1 MMETRLK
8 AYRGAMVAALYA
20 ALTLGLAP
28 LSYGAV
34 QVRVS
39 EFMTLLAF
47 YDKGLI
53 PGLTL
58 GCLISNVGSPFGI
71 TDMLIGTSATFLGLY
86 FMRFCRSAFLA
97 SLMPVFS
104 NGLLIGF
111 ELNYMADLP
120 LLPTMGYVALGEI
133 ISVTILGNLLL
144 PLFLKNETVR
154 NILDLKTRSL
164 EGYRCFKAS
173 YFLTRQ
179 T

>member
-28 LSYGAV
+28 VSYGAV

-154 NILDLKTRSL
+154 RSL

>member
-1 MMETRLK
+1 MMETHLK
-8 AYRGAMVAALYA
+8 AYRGAMVAALYT

-86 FMRFCRSAFLA
+86 FMRFCKSAFLA

-154 NILDLKTRSL
+154 NILDLKN
-164 EGYRCFKAS
+164 KKP
-173 YFLTRQ
+173 
-179 T
+179 

>member
-1 MMETRLK
+1 METRLK

-28 LSYGAV
+28 VSYGAV

-47 YDKGLI
+47 YDKGLIPGLI

-120 LLPTMGYVALGEI
+120 LLPTMGYVAHGVRGPRRNHQRHDFRK
-133 ISVTILGNLLL
+133 SAASFV
-144 PLFLKNETVR
+144 LK
-154 NILDLKTRSL
+154 K
-164 EGYRCFKAS
+164 
-173 YFLTRQ
+173 
-179 T
+179 

>member
-28 LSYGAV
+28 VSYGAV

-39 EFMTLLAF
+39 EFMTPLPF

-154 NILDLKTRSL
+154 NILDLKN
-164 EGYRCFKAS
+164 KKP
-173 YFLTRQ
+173 
-179 T
+179 

>member
-8 AYRGAMVAALYA
+8 AYRGAMGAALYA

-28 LSYGAV
+28 VSYGAV

-154 NILDLKTRSL
+154 NILDLKN
-164 EGYRCFKAS
+164 KKP
-173 YFLTRQ
+173 
-179 T
+179 

>member
-1 MMETRLK
+1 METRLK

-28 LSYGAV
+28 VSYGAV

-47 YDKGLI
+47 YDKGLIPGLI

-154 NILDLKTRSL
+154 NILDLKN
-164 EGYRCFKAS
+164 KKP
-173 YFLTRQ
+173 
-179 T
+179 

>member
-28 LSYGAV
+28 VSYGAV

-71 TDMLIGTSATFLGLY
+71 TDMLIGTSATFLELY

-154 NILDLKTRSL
+154 NILDLKN
-164 EGYRCFKAS
+164 KKP
-173 YFLTRQ
+173 
-179 T
+179 

>member
-28 LSYGAV
+28 VSYDAV

-154 NILDLKTRSL
+154 NILDLKN
-164 EGYRCFKAS
+164 KKP
-173 YFLTRQ
+173 
-179 T
+179 

>member
-28 LSYGAV
+28 VSYGAV

-154 NILDLKTRSL
+154 NILDLKKQEAL
-164 EGYRCFKAS
+164 KVIAAS
-173 YFLTRQ
+173 RLLIF
-179 T
+179 

>member
-28 LSYGAV
+28 VSYGAV

-53 PGLTL
+53 PVLTL

-154 NILDLKTRSL
+154 NILDLKN
-164 EGYRCFKAS
+164 KKP
-173 YFLTRQ
+173 
-179 T
+179 

>member
-28 LSYGAV
+28 VSYGAV

-58 GCLISNVGSPFGI
+58 GCLISNVGSSFRHYGYADWHLGHLP
-71 TDMLIGTSATFLGLY
+71 GTLFHALLQIRLPGKFDA
-86 FMRFCRSAFLA
+86 RFFQRPSHR
-97 SLMPVFS
+97 V
-104 NGLLIGF
+104 
-111 ELNYMADLP
+111 
-120 LLPTMGYVALGEI
+120 
-133 ISVTILGNLLL
+133 
-144 PLFLKNETVR
+144 
-154 NILDLKTRSL
+154 
-164 EGYRCFKAS
+164 
-173 YFLTRQ
+173 
-179 T
+179 

>member
-28 LSYGAV
+28 VSYGAV

-58 GCLISNVGSPFGI
+58 GCLISTVGSPFGI

-154 NILDLKTRSL
+154 NILDLKN
-164 EGYRCFKAS
+164 KKP
-173 YFLTRQ
+173 
-179 T
+179 

>member
-28 LSYGAV
+28 VSYGAV

-144 PLFLKNETVR
+144 PLFLKNEPVR
-154 NILDLKTRSL
+154 NILDLKN
-164 EGYRCFKAS
+164 KKP
-173 YFLTRQ
+173 
-179 T
+179 

>member
-28 LSYGAV
+28 VSYGAV

-154 NILDLKTRSL
+154 NILDLKNGSL
-164 EGYRCFKAS
+164 SNVGVPHN
-173 YFLTRQ
+173 
-179 T
+179 

>member
-1 MMETRLK
+1 
-8 AYRGAMVAALYA
+8 
-20 ALTLGLAP
+20 
-28 LSYGAV
+28 
-34 QVRVS
+34 
-39 EFMTLLAF
+39 MTLLAF

-144 PLFLKNETVR
+144 PLFLKMRPFET
-154 NILDLKTRSL
+154 SL
-164 EGYRCFKAS
+164 I
-173 YFLTRQ
+173 
-179 T
+179 

>member
-28 LSYGAV
+28 VSYGAV

-86 FMRFCRSAFLA
+86 FMRF
-97 SLMPVFS
+97 
-104 NGLLIGF
+104 
-111 ELNYMADLP
+111 ADP
-120 LLPTMGYVALGEI
+120 PSWQV
-133 ISVTILGNLLL
+133 
-144 PLFLKNETVR
+144 
-154 NILDLKTRSL
+154 
-164 EGYRCFKAS
+164 
-173 YFLTRQ
+173 
-179 T
+179 

>member
-8 AYRGAMVAALYA
+8 AYRGAMVEALYA

-154 NILDLKTRSL
+154 NILDLKN
-164 EGYRCFKAS
+164 KKP
-173 YFLTRQ
+173 
-179 T
+179 